1 MFLRHMYGCKMEVAA
16 ITELFT
22 LTELHILTCQF
33 EQVELGKEVKER
45 LRELLNTEKRRPCA
59 LVEARMLLVKHNVE
73 ELLPLVE
80 EQVKEALV
88 GEEDLAGL
96 LVMVNDGG
104 PPSKVS

>member
-1 MFLRHMYGCKMEVAA
+1 MQGQVSLHM
-16 ITELFT
+16 
-22 LTELHILTCQF
+22 
-33 EQVELGKEVKER
+33 
-45 LRELLNTEKRRPCA
+45 EKYSPLA

-96 LVMVNDGG
+96 LIMVNDGG
-104 PPSKVS
+104 PQSKVS